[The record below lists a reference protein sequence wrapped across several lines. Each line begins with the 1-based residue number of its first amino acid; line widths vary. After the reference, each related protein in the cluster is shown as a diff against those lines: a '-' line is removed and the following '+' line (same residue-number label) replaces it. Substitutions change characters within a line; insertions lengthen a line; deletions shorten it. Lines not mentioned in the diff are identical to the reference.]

1 MRKSIKP
8 KILVES
14 SDVLPLVDVEI
25 AFRVGSL
32 QDPIGKEGIAQLT
45 GQLMRRGP
53 SGISADGFEER
64 LANLGARLTV
74 DAAMRSTR
82 IRATTLRR
90 NLEPVLELVADLI
103 WQPALRARD
112 FAKLKRH
119 AQASLLARLD
129 DDQTLGAVHLRQRLF
144 AGHPYGR
151 SSSGSSAS
159 LRRIRR
165 QDAKRFFA
173 RYLQKEPYIVG
184 MSGDI
189 SDSEAK
195 SLVRAHFPAPPGK
208 MNGKRD
214 VPATHIRR
222 GRHVIV
228 VDKPERTQT
237 QLYIGTLGARTHD
250 RNLFPLIV
258 SNTAFGGT
266 FTGPLMQ
273 EVRAV
278 RGWSY
283 GAYSRLMH
291 SDQRD
296 AWYMW
301 TAPSAEY
308 SADCAALQLELL
320 DRWVD
325 KGLPQASVKFAQQY
339 LINSHCFDR
348 DTPSKRLESRIDIE
362 LLGVPRRY
370 VERHDELVADVTP
383 KQAKEATKARISPG
397 DLVIV
402 VVATA
407 KDVEDAFAKL
417 PGVKS
422 VEVVPYR
429 QP

>member
-1 MRKSIKP
+1 
-8 KILVES
+8 
-14 SDVLPLVDVEI
+14 
-25 AFRVGSL
+25 
-32 QDPIGKEGIAQLT
+32 
-45 GQLMRRGP
+45 
-53 SGISADGFEER
+53 
-64 LANLGARLTV
+64 
-74 DAAMRSTR
+74 MRSIR
-82 IRATTLRR
+82 IRATVLRR
-90 NLEPVLELVADLI
+90 NLEPLIELMADLV
-103 WQPALRARD
+103 WQPAMRASD

-129 DDQTLGAVHLRQRLF
+129 DDQTLGAIHLRERLF

-151 SSSGSSAS
+151 SSSGSAAS
-159 LRRIRR
+159 LRRISL
-165 QDAKRFFA
+165 QDIKRFYA
-173 RYLQKEPYIVG
+173 RYLEKEAFIVG

-189 SDSEAK
+189 SDSEAR
-195 SLVRAHFPAPPGK
+195 SLVRAHFPRRTRK
-208 MNGKRD
+208 MNGKHD
-214 VPATHIRR
+214 VPATHMPR
-222 GRHVIV
+222 GRHVVI

-237 QLYIGTLGARTHD
+237 QLFIGTLGARTHD

-301 TAPSAEY
+301 SAPSAEY
-308 SADCAALQLELL
+308 SADCAELQLDLL

-325 KGLPQASVKFAQQY
+325 EGLAKPSLKFAQQY

-348 DTPSKRLESRIDIE
+348 DTPSKRLESRLDIE

-370 VERHDELVADVTP
+370 VEQYDKLVAQVTG
-383 KQAKEATKARISPG
+383 KQASDATRARICPR
-397 DLVIV
+397 DLVMV

-407 KDVEDAFAKL
+407 KDVESAFEKL

>member
-1 MRKSIKP
+1 MTRATKA

-32 QDPIGKEGIAQLT
+32 QDPIGKEGLAQLAS
-45 GQLMRRGP
+45 QLMRRGP
-53 SGISADGFEER
+53 HGISADAFEDR

-74 DAAMRSTR
+74 DTAMRSTR
-82 IRATTLRR
+82 IRATALRR
-90 NLEPVLELVADLI
+90 NLEPLLELVADLI
-103 WQPALRARD
+103 WRPAMRARD
-112 FAKLKRH
+112 FAKLRRR
-119 AQASLLARLD
+119 AQAALLARLD
-129 DDQTLGAVHLRQRLF
+129 DDQTLGAIHLREKLF

-151 SSSGSSAS
+151 STSGSADS
-159 LRRIRR
+159 LRRIRL
-165 QDAKRFFA
+165 QDAKRFYA
-173 RYLQKEPYIVG
+173 SYLEKDAFIIG

-189 SDSEAK
+189 SASEAK
-195 SLVRAHFPAPPGK
+195 ALARDHFPK
-208 MNGKRD
+208 RTRTMNGKRD
-214 VPATHIRR
+214 VPATHIPR
-222 GRHVIV
+222 GRHIVI

-301 TAPSAEY
+301 SAPSAEY
-308 SADCAALQLELL
+308 SADCAELQLELL

-325 KGLPQASVKFAQQY
+325 KGLAKASLKFAQQY

-348 DTPSKRLESRIDIE
+348 DTPSKRLESRLDIE

-370 VERHDELVADVTP
+370 VERHDELVAQVTR
-383 KQAKEATKARISPG
+383 KQANDATRARISPR
-397 DLVIV
+397 DLVMV

-407 KDVEDAFAKL
+407 KDVENAFEKL

-429 QP
+429 KP

>member
-1 MRKSIKP
+1 MTRATKTKVLI
-8 KILVES
+8 ES
-14 SDVLPLVDVEI
+14 SDVLPLVDIEI

-32 QDPIGKEGIAQLT
+32 QDPIGKEGLAQLT
-45 GQLMRRGP
+45 SHLMRRGP
-53 SGISADGFEER
+53 HGVSAESFEER
-64 LANLGARLTV
+64 LANLGARLSV
-74 DAAMRSTR
+74 DTAMRSTR
-82 IRATTLRR
+82 VRATTLRR
-90 NLEPVLELVADLI
+90 NLESLIELVADLV
-103 WQPALRARD
+103 WRPAMRARD

-119 AQASLLARLD
+119 AQAALLARLD
-129 DDQTLGAVHLRQRLF
+129 DDQTLGAIQLRERLF

-151 SSSGSSAS
+151 SSSGSADS
-159 LRRIRR
+159 LRRIGL
-165 QDAKRFFA
+165 QDVKRFYA
-173 RYLQKEPYIVG
+173 RYLEKEPFIVG
-184 MSGDI
+184 VSGDI
-189 SDSEAK
+189 SDSEAQ
-195 SLVRAHFPAPPGK
+195 SLVRAHFPRRTRK
-208 MNGKRD
+208 MNGKHD
-214 VPATHIRR
+214 VPATRIPR
-222 GRHVIV
+222 GRHVVI

-250 RNLFPLIV
+250 RTLFPLIV

-301 TAPSAEY
+301 SAPSVEY
-308 SADCAALQLELL
+308 SADCAELQLDLL
-320 DRWVD
+320 DHWVD
-325 KGLPQASVKFAQQY
+325 EGLAKPSLKFAQQY

-348 DTPSKRLESRIDIE
+348 DTPSKRLESRLDIE

-370 VERHDELVADVTP
+370 VEHHDELVAQVTH
-383 KQAKEATKARISPG
+383 KQASDATRARISPR

-407 KDVEDAFAKL
+407 KDVQSAFEKL
-417 PGVKS
+417 PGVQS

>member
-1 MRKSIKP
+1 MKRASKP

-53 SGISADGFEER
+53 SGLSADGFEER

-74 DAAMRSTR
+74 DTAMRSTR
-82 IRATTLRR
+82 VRATALRR
-90 NLEPVLELVADLI
+90 NLEPLLELVADLV
-103 WQPALRARD
+103 WRPALRARD

-119 AQASLLARLD
+119 AQAFLLARLD
-129 DDQTLGAVHLRQRLF
+129 DDQTLGAVHLRERLF

-151 SSSGSSAS
+151 STSGSATS
-159 LRRIRR
+159 LGRIGL
-165 QDAKRFFA
+165 QDAKRFYA
-173 RYLQKEPYIVG
+173 RYLEKEPFIVG

-189 SDSEAK
+189 SDSEAR
-195 SLVRAHFPAPPGK
+195 SLVRAHFPEPRRK

-222 GRHVIV
+222 GRHVFI

-301 TAPSAEY
+301 SAPSTEY
-308 SADCAALQLELL
+308 SADCAELQLKLL
-320 DRWVD
+320 DRWVN
-325 KGLPQASVKFAQQY
+325 KGVPKASLKFAQQY

-348 DTPSKRLESRIDIE
+348 DTPSKRLESRLDIE

-370 VERHDELVADVTP
+370 VERYDELVAEVTRQ
-383 KQAKEATKARISPG
+383 QANEATRARISSR
-397 DLVIV
+397 DLVMV

-407 KDVEDAFAKL
+407 KDVETAFTKL

-422 VEVVPYR
+422 VEVIPYR